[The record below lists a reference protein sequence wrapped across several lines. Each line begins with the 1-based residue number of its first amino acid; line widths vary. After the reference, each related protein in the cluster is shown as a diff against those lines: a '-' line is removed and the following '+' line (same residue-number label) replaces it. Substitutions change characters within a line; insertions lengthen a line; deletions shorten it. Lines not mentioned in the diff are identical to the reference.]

1 MDSQQLLWARVIVAV
16 GQLVGD
22 KRLFR
27 YLRGSKDI
35 CRPHWN
41 LISAP
46 IVLLSKGLQGVKV
59 QRFVLVQ
66 QLEHLG
72 TGQLV
77 PKDSTFMKSLCFP
90 SISRKLYSHPWKT
103 LPDVFC
109 AKCDTW
115 VEKAARVLRILME
128 GIKNKVLTKNN
139 YLIPSLPQVVLAYS
153 STYFGICQ
161 RQHLPG
167 GEDYWGFNPEL
178 GKREV
183 HPTCQMKRLI
193 IVRAARRRTPVLA
206 TCHHHN
212 NYHHDYHVIM
222 VNSPKKAAGTAALLG
237 GAFSTTVSPAKTFA
251 AGFYNLWTISTHVA
265 K

>member
-1 MDSQQLLWARVIVAV
+1 M
-16 GQLVGD
+16 
-22 KRLFR
+22 
-27 YLRGSKDI
+27 
-35 CRPHWN
+35 
-41 LISAP
+41 
-46 IVLLSKGLQGVKV
+46 
-59 QRFVLVQ
+59 
-66 QLEHLG
+66 
-72 TGQLV
+72 
-77 PKDSTFMKSLCFP
+77 PKDSTFMKILCFP

-153 STYFGICQ
+153 STCFGICQ

-167 GEDYWGFNPEL
+167 GEDYNNYWGFNPEL

-222 VNSPKKAAGTAALLG
+222 VNSPQKGSRYCSQFHQPTCCCEVRRGTCLQVLQPFWGVHFLQLFLPQKHLRLG
-237 GAFSTTVSPAKTFA
+237 SITYGP
-251 AGFYNLWTISTHVA
+251 
-265 K
+265 